1 MKSEFHS
8 KLLASMADVGEPRF
22 NLAHEKLFN
31 IVVDADEILGAAVTG
46 ERSPTPQEWESLST
60 VCDELIVYA
69 KAHFADEEE
78 TLIHRN
84 YPNAAQHRTIH
95 NQLIE
100 QLNEFQRKVTEGNDK
115 DLKELRRWMLEW
127 LLNHVNREDHAFA
140 QFFATVE

>member
-1 MKSEFHS
+1 MKSEFHA
-8 KLLASMADVGEPRF
+8 KLLSTMVDVGEPRF

-46 ERSPTPQEWESLST
+46 ERSLSSQEWEALSFL
-60 VCDELIVYA
+60 CDDLISYA

-78 TLIHRN
+78 TLYKRG
-84 YPNAAQHRTIH
+84 YPDVERHQTIH
-95 NQLIE
+95 NQLIG

-127 LLNHVNREDHAFA
+127 LLNHVNREDFTFA
-140 QFFATVE
+140 QYFATVE